1 MLVRDI
7 SQVRAFMHV
16 DISVPK
22 QESSGQLSIYLS
34 RDKAHR
40 QTERGLDDGFGLQS
54 IVLMPLQERHHIV
67 GWNEA
72 GLLICFF
79 CFASLTV

>member
-1 MLVRDI
+1 MPVRDI
-7 SQVRAFMHV
+7 SQVRAFTQV
-16 DISVPK
+16 GIFAPK
-22 QESSGQLSIYLS
+22 QESLGQLLVYLN

-54 IVLMPLQERHHIV
+54 IVVVLLQERHHIV

-72 GLLICFF
+72 NLLICFF